1 MLFPP
6 DPMKPGDHRRHK
18 THCKYYRDDQ
28 CKYYLT
34 KCPGSQ
40 PCDAYDDGI
49 PLLTFSDPCK
59 AIVLQHLIECVKELK
74 YKIAYDCLEGEVVRY
89 QIIRTHRLTTDEI
102 QKAEQEEREFE
113 SKKLIEEQKNQSYN
127 DSLKIKCIL
136 ASLFIITAPFC
147 YLYYRSRQ
155 KRVTDER
162 IQEIRASTI
171 DEDLKTKVDNYK
183 KELKDYQRK
192 TEQNKDLT
200 RDTKDHQY
208 NTAIQAYEE
217 GDFVKFKYAIIK
229 SINWHNDKAVLFL
242 LEKYEDG
249 ELGEID
255 EKTYNELYI
264 NLLLFS
270 SYIGNKQ
277 SAEILAIV
285 FEENEKIKQAFLK
298 KSDIRRHHHK
308 RLECTQNAD

>member
-1 MLFPP
+1 
-6 DPMKPGDHRRHK
+6 MKNRERGYAEGASYVFWPSPAEPEEGSI
-18 THCKYYRDDQ
+18 
-28 CKYYLT
+28 T
-34 KCPGSQ
+34 KE
-40 PCDAYDDGI
+40 
-49 PLLTFSDPCK
+49 K
-59 AIVLQHLIECVKELK
+59 AKENLYNYVIGLK
-74 YKIAYDCLEGEVVRY
+74 NKIASNSLEGKTVRY
-89 QIIRTHRLTTDEI
+89 LIKKDHQITNKEI
-102 QKAEQEEREFE
+102 QKAEQEEREFDN
-113 SKKLIEEQKNQSYN
+113 KILIEEQKNQSYN

-136 ASLFIITAPFC
+136 ASSFIITAPFC
-147 YLYYRSRQ
+147 YLYYKSHK

-192 TEQNKDLT
+192 SEQNKDLT

-229 SINWHNDKAVLFL
+229 SINWNNDKAVLFL

-277 SAEILAIV
+277 SARDLALA
-285 FEENEKIKQAFLK
+285 FEEDEKTKQAFLK
-298 KSDIRRHHHK
+298 KS
-308 RLECTQNAD
+308 QS

>member
-1 MLFPP
+1 MKNELKGFVEGTTGVVPP

-28 CKYYLT
+28 CEYYLT

-49 PLLTFSDPCK
+49 PLLTITDPYK
-59 AIVLQHLIECVKELK
+59 AMVLQHLIECVKELK

-113 SKKLIEEQKNQSYN
+113 SKKHIEEQKNQSYN

-147 YLYYRSRQ
+147 YLYYRSHQ

-171 DEDLKTKVDNYK
+171 DEDLKTKVDNYLA
-183 KELKDYQRK
+183 E
-192 TEQNKDLT
+192 N
-200 RDTKDHQY
+200 Y
-208 NTAIQAYEE
+208 N
-217 GDFVKFKYAIIK
+217 
-229 SINWHNDKAVLFL
+229 L
-242 LEKYEDG
+242 
-249 ELGEID
+249 ID
-255 EKTYNELYI
+255 N
-264 NLLLFS
+264 
-270 SYIGNKQ
+270 
-277 SAEILAIV
+277 
-285 FEENEKIKQAFLK
+285 
-298 KSDIRRHHHK
+298 
-308 RLECTQNAD
+308 